1 MRASSGG
8 KKRSTADFTFCC
20 IAIDHFRRTLEET
33 AAPGRLCTPSALA
46 LVGAPASFTRNCMT
60 HPPRASRSSRRFT
73 SLRRTRRDEARRAA
87 GSGDGHD
94 LPSVHYGAMEP
105 SVSAVRVFLQRRSV
119 QGVGQLRRPPYLV
132 PAGLP

>member
-1 MRASSGG
+1 MTKAQLESMSLVAPALPRPELPASPFRCSDPPRRKAWPSYERCLEGAPESSSGG

-60 HPPRASRSSRRFT
+60 HPPRA
-73 SLRRTRRDEARRAA
+73 
-87 GSGDGHD
+87 
-94 LPSVHYGAMEP
+94 
-105 SVSAVRVFLQRRSV
+105 
-119 QGVGQLRRPPYLV
+119 
-132 PAGLP
+132 